1 MIMIILFQV
10 VPEVNVTAEES
21 SNSSSSSHGDG
32 GESGEEVEEEEERG
46 PNISTAAAAAAA
58 APPPVRPRSPVVIRN
73 LPGPSQVLGDQGN
86 SGTNPLTGQR
96 QRRRGVSGPPTGE

>member
-1 MIMIILFQV
+1 MAGFQL
-10 VPEVNVTAEES
+10 VPEVSVTAED
-21 SNSSSSSHGDG
+21 SSSSSSSDDEGA
-32 GESGEEVEEEEERG
+32 VAQK
-46 PNISTAAAAAAA
+46 TAAPAARA
-58 APPPVRPRSPVVIRN
+58 RSPVVIRN